1 MNVYIRNTYY
11 HMRSNSDNESLIMQF
26 VAIIT
31 ILTCELKVLFNVLNV
46 TRMTFNVLTGQIKYI
61 ENKYVKGK

>member
-1 MNVYIRNTYY
+1 
-11 HMRSNSDNESLIMQF
+11 MRSNSNNESLIMQF
-26 VAIIT
+26 VAIVT
-31 ILTCELKVLFNVLNV
+31 ILTCALKILLNVLNV